1 MLGVGD
7 YESAVRALPLA
18 ASEQDKLIELFS
30 GEVDYLNDLSLS
42 EKQTYVESVSYAQ
55 FLTER
60 VGLATRYHLYFL
72 SGAQTDVWARRIESE
87 RYGGVLLWVV
97 LACREW
103 TGSMT

>member
-7 YESAVRALPLA
+7 YESAVRALPLP

-30 GEVDYLNDLSLS
+30 GEVDYLNDLSQS

-60 VGLATRYHLYFL
+60 VGLALDTISIFYPVPKLMFGPAALRVSVMEAFY
-72 SGAQTDVWARRIESE
+72 SGLPWHAGNGLAQ
-87 RYGGVLLWVV
+87 
-97 LACREW
+97 
-103 TGSMT
+103 